1 MQGPFEAVRVTD
13 RVYWVGAIDWHV
25 REFHGYATHRGT
37 TYNAYLVV
45 GDEVTLI
52 DTVRPAFYDEMMSR
66 VASVVAPEKIE
77 AIVSNHAEMDHSG
90 SLPRAIAEVRP
101 RRVLA
106 SKKGAE
112 ALGAHFRDLGAP
124 VEVVAP
130 DATLELGGVR
140 ARFIETRMLHWP
152 DSMFTMLEDDGVLFS
167 QDAFGMHLATTERFA
182 DKLPADVLER
192 EAAKYFANILLPFSP
207 HVTKLLGRV
216 ADLGL
221 APKVIA
227 PDHGPIFRTDLSWPI
242 ERYGR
247 WARQEPTKKAVIVF
261 DTMWESTATMA
272 RAIEEGLRLGGAG
285 PVQVMALGASHRS
298 DVATEILDAGAL
310 IVGSPTLNNQLFPSV
325 ADVLTYLAG
334 LRPRNLVGAAFGSY
348 GWSGESVARI
358 EELLDKMK
366 VERVA
371 ESVKVVYVP
380 GAGTL
385 EKCRDLGLAVARRLV
400 G

>member
-1 MQGPFEAVRVTD
+1 MKGPFEAVRVTD
-13 RVYWVGAIDWHV
+13 RVYWVGAIDWHI

-37 TYNAYLVV
+37 TYNAFLVV

-52 DTVRPAFYDEMMSR
+52 DTVKHGFYEEMMSR
-66 VASVVAPEKIE
+66 VASVVDPTTITT
-77 AIVSNHAEMDHSG
+77 IVSNHAEMDHTG
-90 SLPRAIAEVRP
+90 SLPRAIAQMRP

-112 ALGAHFRDLGAP
+112 ALGAHFNDLGAP

-130 DATLELGGVR
+130 DSTLDLGGVR
-140 ARFIETRMLHWP
+140 ARFVETRMLHWP
-152 DSMFTMLEDDGVLFS
+152 DSMFTLLEDDGVLFS
-167 QDAFGMHLATTERFA
+167 QDAFGMHLAATARFA
-182 DKLPADVLER
+182 DEIPADVLER
-192 EAAKYFANILLPFSP
+192 EAAKYYANILLPFSS

-216 ADLGL
+216 TEMGL
-221 APKVIA
+221 APKIIA
-227 PDHGPIFRTDLSWPI
+227 PDHGPIFRDDLSWPL

-247 WARQEPTKKAVIVF
+247 WARQEPTKKAVVVF
-261 DTMWESTATMA
+261 DTMWRSTATMA
-272 RAIEEGLRLGGAG
+272 RAIEEGLRLGGAD
-285 PVQVMALGASHRS
+285 PVAVMALSSSHRS
-298 DVATEILDAGAL
+298 DVATEVLDAGAL
-310 IVGSPTLNNQLFPSV
+310 IVGSPTLNNQLYPSV

-334 LRPRNLVGAAFGSY
+334 LKPKNLVGAAFGSY
-348 GWSGESVARI
+348 GWSGEAVARV
-358 EELLDKMK
+358 EEHLDKMK

-385 EKCRDLGLAVARRLV
+385 EKCRDLGLAVAKRLV